1 MKDQAFEIE
10 MKVRDY
16 ECDTQGIVNNANY
29 LHYMENTR
37 HEFLESLG
45 VSFGDLQKQHIDP
58 VVSRIDIKY
67 LASLRG
73 SEIFISKLNWTREG
87 VKNVFF
93 QEIYRKRDNKL
104 CCKAKVEVAIM
115 ENGKLTRGDYFDE
128 LLDNSIERR

>member
-1 MKDQAFEIE
+1 MKDQVFEIE

-45 VSFGDLQKQHIDP
+45 VSFKDLQKQHIDP

-67 LASLRG
+67 LASLTG
-73 SEIFISKLNWTREG
+73 SDIFVSRLKWAREG
-87 VKNVFF
+87 VKIVFF
-93 QEIYRKRDNKL
+93 QEIYRKKDNKL

-115 ENGKLTRGDYFDE
+115 ENGKLTRGDYFDG
-128 LLDNSIERR
+128 LLETHP

>member
-1 MKDQAFEIE
+1 MKDQVFEFE

-29 LHYMENTR
+29 LHYIENTR

-45 VSFGDLQKQHIDP
+45 VSFTELQKQHVDP

-67 LASLRG
+67 LASLKG
-73 SEIFISKLNWTREG
+73 SDVFISRLKWSREG

-128 LLDNSIERR
+128 LLNS

>member
-1 MKDQAFEIE
+1 MEDRIFEIE

-45 VSFGDLQKQHIDP
+45 VSFVELQKQHIDP
-58 VVSRIDIKY
+58 VVVRIDIKY
-67 LASLRG
+67 STSLTG
-73 SEIFISKLNWTREG
+73 SEIFISKLKCVREG
-87 VKNVFF
+87 IKIVFF
-93 QEIYRKRDNKL
+93 QEIYRKKDNKL
-104 CCKAKVEVAIM
+104 CAKAKVEIAVM

-128 LLDNSIERR
+128 LLNI

>member
-1 MKDQAFEIE
+1 MKDGVFELE

-45 VSFGDLQKQHIDP
+45 VSFMELQKQHIDP
-58 VVSRIDIKY
+58 VVVRIDIKY
-67 LASLRG
+67 KTSLMG
-73 SEIFISKLNWTREG
+73 SDVFVSKLNWVREG
-87 VKNVFF
+87 VKIVFF
-93 QEIYRKRDNKL
+93 QEIYRKKDNKL
-104 CCKAKVEVAIM
+104 CTKAKVEIAIM

-128 LLDNSIERR
+128 LLNV

>member
-1 MKDQAFEIE
+1 MGTLENMKEQTFEME

-45 VSFGDLQKQHIDP
+45 VSFKELQKQHINP

-67 LASLRG
+67 LASLTG
-73 SEIFISKLNWTREG
+73 GDVFISKLKWTREG
-87 VKNVFF
+87 AKSIFF
-93 QEIYRKRDNKL
+93 QEIYRKTENKL
-104 CCKAKVEVAIM
+104 CCKAKVEIAIM
-115 ENGKLTRGDYFDE
+115 ENGKLTRGDYFDK
-128 LLDNSIERR
+128 L

>member
-1 MKDQAFEIE
+1 MDKAVFELE

-45 VSFGDLQKQHIDP
+45 VSFIDLQKQHIDP
-58 VVSRIDIKY
+58 VVIRIDIKY
-67 LASLRG
+67 NTSLKG
-73 SEIFISKLNWTREG
+73 SEIFISRLKWAREG
-87 VKNVFF
+87 IKIIFF
-93 QEIYRKRDNKL
+93 QEIYRKKDDKL
-104 CCKAKVEVAIM
+104 CAKAKVEIAVM

-128 LLDNSIERR
+128 LLHKTTA

>member
-1 MKDQAFEIE
+1 MKAFEIE

-45 VSFGDLQKQHIDP
+45 VSFIELQKQHVDP

-67 LASLRG
+67 LASLTG
-73 SEIFISKLNWTREG
+73 GELFISKLNWAREG
-87 VKNVFF
+87 VKIVFF

-104 CCKAKVEVAIM
+104 CCKAKVEVAVM

-128 LLDNSIERR
+128 LLDNYTERR